1 MTEIIPRKIATPQT
15 FLQNHTLLFDGAM
28 GTYLAQQFRS
38 FATKCEQ
45 LNLDAPERILAVH
58 RAYLL
63 AGAQAI
69 KTNTFGANRSLLGC
83 NTADLHRIITAG
95 WQLANRAVAEAKPDA
110 FIFADIGPIS
120 AQGNCN
126 IAAEHREIVD
136 IFISLG
142 CKNFLFETF
151 AGADDLVEISSYIKA
166 QLPDAFII
174 TSFAVQPDGFTVT
187 GESGSAL
194 YAAMQN
200 APVDAVGFN
209 CVSGPYHLKEYIKTL
224 TTTPGAHML
233 SVMPNAGYPT
243 VISNRT
249 HFGSNP
255 AYFADQ
261 LSQIAALG
269 AKIIGGCCGTTPE
282 HIAAIADALDKATL
296 ANAAANTHKAAPDKP
311 QPLPNHLRQKAE
323 AGQKLLAVELEPPA
337 SANLAAFMQKA
348 EVLQNCGVDA
358 ITVPD
363 CPIGRARMDSS
374 LLACKLKRELGV
386 DVLPHL
392 TCRDRNL
399 NATKA
404 LLLGLCAENVNNVL
418 IITGDPIPTAERDEI
433 KSVFNFNSRMLARY
447 INSLNQ
453 SELATPFYICGA
465 LNINALNFDVQL
477 KLAQE
482 KIAGGVQMLLT
493 QPVLSPQAF
502 ENLLRA
508 KRELPAKILAGI
520 MPVMSHRNAM
530 FMNNEVA
537 GITVC
542 PQICAL
548 YEGKSRDEGRALAV
562 KISTEIAKA
571 CLPHADGLYMI
582 SPFNRVDVIADICE
596 NLRADMG
603 L

>member
-1 MTEIIPRKIATPQT
+1 MTNHTPHD
-15 FLQNHTLLFDGAM
+15 FLQNSTLLFDGAM

-45 LNLDAPERILAVH
+45 LNIDAPERILAVH

-63 AGAQAI
+63 AGANAV
-69 KTNTFGANRSLLGC
+69 KTNTFGANRQMLGC
-83 NTADLHRIITAG
+83 DATQLRDIITAG
-95 WQLANRAVAEAKPDA
+95 WQLANRAAAETNPSA
-110 FIFADIGPIS
+110 FIFADIGPIPV
-120 AQGNCN
+120 QGG
-126 IAAEHREIVD
+126 ATADDYREIVD

-142 CKNFLFETF
+142 CRCFLFETF
-151 AGADDLVEISSYIKA
+151 AAADNLAEIATYIKS
-166 QLPDAFII
+166 QVPDSFII
-174 TSFAVQPDGFTVT
+174 TSFAVQPDGFTVN
-187 GESGSAL
+187 GESGAAL
-194 YAAMQN
+194 YAAMQS

-224 TTTPGAHML
+224 PLARHLL

-243 VISNRT
+243 VISHRT

-261 LSQIAALG
+261 ICQIAALG

-282 HIAAIADALDKATL
+282 HITAIAEALEKADHTE
-296 ANAAANTHKAAPDKP
+296 ASSTTQVGTTTKP
-311 QPLPNHLRQKAE
+311 QPLPNHFRQKAE

-337 SANLAAFMQKA
+337 NPELSVFMQKA
-348 EVLQNCGVDA
+348 EVLKNCGVDI

-374 LLACKLKRELGV
+374 LLACKLKRELNV

-404 LLLGLCAENVNNVL
+404 LLLGISAENVNNVL

-447 INSLNQ
+447 IHSLNQ
-453 SELATPFYICGA
+453 SELTTPFYICGA
-465 LNINALNFDVQL
+465 LNVNALNFDVQL
-477 KLAQE
+477 KLAQQ
-482 KIAGGVQMLLT
+482 KIEGGVQMLLT
-493 QPVLSPQAF
+493 QPILSREAF
-502 ENLLRA
+502 NNLLRA
-508 KRELPAKILAGI
+508 KQELPAKILAGI

-542 PQICAL
+542 PEICAL
-548 YEGKSRDEGRALAV
+548 YEGKTKEEGRALAV
-562 KISTEIAKA
+562 KIGTEIARA
-571 CLPHADGLYMI
+571 TLPHADGLYII

-596 NLRADMG
+596 NLHAEGD